1 MLTLETALQGQ
12 ITIETALFSILSSLS
27 QVLHF
32 QLLQTR
38 LLEAKY
44 EISNLVLGLKV
55 IPERNIREI
64 FKV

>member
-1 MLTLETALQGQ
+1 MLTLETALQDQ

-44 EISNLVLGLKV
+44 EISKLVLGLKV
-55 IPERNIREI
+55 IP
-64 FKV
+64 